1 LRGGIEDTEAILKI
15 FTIMLLQSI
24 TYLLPSLDMIVYLLL
39 AYNISILLGERI
51 RRIVFPCCKFFLL
64 YIYAYVQ
71 HKKIMNAELCF
82 TALSHVYSLLQIS
95 TRSLL
100 RSKTRH

>member
-1 LRGGIEDTEAILKI
+1 
-15 FTIMLLQSI
+15 MLLSSI
-24 TYLLPSLDMIVYLLL
+24 TYLLSSLDMIVYLLF
-39 AYNISILLGERI
+39 AYNISILLGEKI

-82 TALSHVYSLLQIS
+82 IALSHVSSLLQNS
-95 TRSLL
+95 TWYQSLVL
-100 RSKTRH
+100 EFSYYKKRQWCCHGRPL